1 MNDILEAV
9 PIDKYFEL
17 FKTKGDGGDGGYIRI
32 SMDFHEDKRAATG
45 GRELLMEHSLS
56 LRREVPAGS
65 AGSRGGASR
74 GGFPWKLVL
83 LGAAAVAAA
92 VGAGLVWKHQEED
105 KKRTSGAAKKKPA
118 GRV

>member
-32 SMDFHEDKRAATG
+32 SMDFHEDKRAVAG
-45 GRELLMEHSLS
+45 GRDLLMEHSLS

-65 AGSRGGASR
+65 AVSRGKR
-74 GGFPWKLVL
+74 GGFPWKLLL
-83 LGAAAVAAA
+83 LGAVTAAA
-92 VGAGLVWKHQEED
+92 VGVGVVCTKQQEAD
-105 KKRTSGAAKKKPA
+105 NKRGSSAINGKKKPA